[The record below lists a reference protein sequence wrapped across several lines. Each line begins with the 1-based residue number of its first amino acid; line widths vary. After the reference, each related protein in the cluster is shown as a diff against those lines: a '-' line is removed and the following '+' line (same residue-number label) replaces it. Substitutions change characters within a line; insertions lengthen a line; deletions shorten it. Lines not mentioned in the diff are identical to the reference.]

1 MIFKLKSFVNNI
13 KKRILSKK
21 LCMLGENSVIE
32 SSGTIENL
40 SENPSKISIGRNC
53 VIKGKL
59 LVFAHQGEIIIGD
72 NCFIGERTEIW
83 SSAKIKIGNNVQIS
97 HNVNIMDTDSHPKD
111 PKLRSEHYLEI
122 IKKGHPSSGNIVD
135 NINSKPVSIND
146 NVWIG
151 HSSSIK
157 KGVDIGNNSIVSS
170 NSIVVK
176 NIPKDTIYHNLVEPI
191 FRKLIF

>member
-1 MIFKLKSFVNNI
+1 
-13 KKRILSKK
+13 
-21 LCMLGENSVIE
+21 MLGENSVIE
-32 SSGTIENL
+32 TGGTIENL
-40 SENPSKISIGRNC
+40 SENPSKIVIGKNC

-83 SSAKIKIGNNVQIS
+83 SSAKIKIGNNVQVS

-122 IKKGHPSSGNIVD
+122 IKKGHPSSGNIVN
-135 NINSKPVSIND
+135 NINSKPISIND

-157 KGVDIGNNSIVSS
+157 KGVDIGNNSIISS
-170 NSIVVK
+170 NSIVIK
-176 NIPKDTIYHNLVEPI
+176 NVPKDTIYHNLVEPI